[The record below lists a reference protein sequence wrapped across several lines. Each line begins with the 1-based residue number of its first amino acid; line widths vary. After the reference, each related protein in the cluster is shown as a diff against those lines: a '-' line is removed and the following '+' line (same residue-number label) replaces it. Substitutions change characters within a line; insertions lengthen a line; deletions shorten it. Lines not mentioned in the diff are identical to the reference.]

1 MVGFNG
7 SFSTPRMKSRS
18 AHKRHRVRRPVKAE
32 RQYLGKTELIETRDK
47 RFKKGSGF
55 RRAIARV
62 FPSRA
67 KLQAEAIR
75 MWTASKNAM
84 LNEYDDLNGLF
95 NRFVRKRLML
105 DLSTTVQRPLTKALA
120 KAQARIVAWMER
132 INGRAPYFVGQQGTG
147 SIESTYNRHT
157 VPQLRAYL
165 KEKGL
170 ASTGCKADLIQR
182 ILSSD
187 QIEKGELEEEEE
199 EEEELEEL
207 A

>member
-1 MVGFNG
+1 MSTATELKAAERTVVGFNG

-105 DLSTTVQRPLTKALA
+105 DLRKRR
-120 KAQARIVAWMER
+120 KER
-132 INGRAPYFVGQQGTG
+132 GRRKRKG
-147 SIESTYNRHT
+147 R
-157 VPQLRAYL
+157 RR
-165 KEKGL
+165 KERRKG
-170 ASTGCKADLIQR
+170 GCC
-182 ILSSD
+182 
-187 QIEKGELEEEEE
+187 
-199 EEEELEEL
+199 
-207 A
+207 

>member
-1 MVGFNG
+1 MVDGKRPCNG
-7 SFSTPRMKSRS
+7 RRSTPKGAPKHSPQR
-18 AHKRHRVRRPVKAE
+18 APWQKRIDRNA
-32 RQYLGKTELIETRDK
+32 DK

-84 LNEYDDLNGLF
+84 LNEFDDLN
-95 NRFVRKRLML
+95 FVRKRLML
-105 DLSTTVQRPLTKALA
+105 DLSTAVQRPLTKALA

-132 INGRAPYFVGQQGTG
+132 IKGRAPYFVGQQGTG

-187 QIEKGELEEEEE
+187 QIEKGDLEEEEE
-199 EEEELEEL
+199 EEE
-207 A
+207 